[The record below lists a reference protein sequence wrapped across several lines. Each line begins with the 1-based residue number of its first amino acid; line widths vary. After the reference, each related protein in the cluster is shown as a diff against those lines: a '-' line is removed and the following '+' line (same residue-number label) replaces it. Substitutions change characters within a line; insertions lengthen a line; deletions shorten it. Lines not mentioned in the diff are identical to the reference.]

1 MYSLGVLHSQRILA
15 EVTEMIKMSNTIH
28 RDLISIDP
36 SSENSQA
43 LHDGN
48 KIALICGDHLL
59 SSSFSSLARLKNN
72 ELNELM
78 STALRDLSENEFIG
92 PRGKDNRPFP
102 AEPMSSEGDVEIDDG
117 DWRKPMAHL
126 PVLGNA
132 KAEWT
137 LRNILGGASLLGKA
151 CQGAMLL
158 AGHAEEVQMTGYLFG
173 KHFAL
178 ASQAIKEITS
188 IEDDGHLLSLISAPV
203 MFHLQ
208 FDPSVYELVKSIA
221 DGQEHGNKLFEV
233 VRDGPGIEA
242 TEKLYFEHVDSSLDE
257 LDKLPI
263 TDARTSLEVILH
275 KMKT

>member
-1 MYSLGVLHSQRILA
+1 
-15 EVTEMIKMSNTIH
+15 MIKTSNTMH
-28 RDLISIDP
+28 KNLISIDP

-78 STALRDLSENEFIG
+78 STALRDLSENEFVG

-102 AEPMSSEGDVEIDDG
+102 AEPVSSGGDVEIDDV
-117 DWRKPMAHL
+117 DWKKPLAHL

-132 KAEWT
+132 RAEWT

-178 ASQAIKEITS
+178 ASQAIKEVIS
-188 IEDDGHLLSLISAPV
+188 VEEDGCLLSLISAPV

-208 FDPSVYELVKSIA
+208 FDPSAYELVKSIA
-221 DGQEHGNKLFEV
+221 EDHECGDKLFDV
-233 VRDGPGIEA
+233 VKNGPGIEA
-242 TEKLYFEHVDSSLDE
+242 TEKLYLEHVDCTLDE
-257 LDKLPI
+257 LEKLPI

-275 KMKT
+275 KMRN